1 MKASEL
7 KNIIREEL
15 SNVLREKAE
24 SESQQMAAGIALAVK
39 RGKLPKS
46 ALKGASKAMYDMSE
60 KELEKYAGTKHK
72 GIPYKVS
79 EAEEAAPVA
88 PSGDRS
94 LEILDKIKKLTK
106 ALQKQQTIRNNAAAQ
121 RLNAKFTGM
130 LGKMTSYINQQL
142 TPETPEESGEE
153 NV

>member
-15 SNVLREKAE
+15 SNVLREK
-24 SESQQMAAGIALAVK
+24 
-39 RGKLPKS
+39 
-46 ALKGASKAMYDMSE
+46 
-60 KELEKYAGTKHK
+60 
-72 GIPYKVS
+72 
-79 EAEEAAPVA
+79 AEEAAPVA